1 MFYLFLSLLLFL
13 NSSARVRGTF
23 LSHSQFLQATNTD
36 KRFLHHSDTHS
47 ESSPRVTSVTT
58 IIPALGSSGPSYRFK
73 VIVFD
78 TEKTQADFVQNFRSS
93 EVLISD
99 KAPRRVG
106 VMERVGTTKSEDQ
119 EKSEVQDSWIL
130 QESWKSPAGDAR
142 RKTATSSFY
151 LFVYLYFKSETLEDR
166 AVRDEF
172 LAGIKDFQR
181 YVHESEPNTLQFEIA
196 VSEKDQFKVVV
207 IEQYQDK
214 ESDYLQTHR
223 HSEAFLEWKKRM
235 KTWREQGH
243 IQKVDGESFQT
254 V

>member
-130 QESWKSPAGDAR
+130 
-142 RKTATSSFY
+142 
-151 LFVYLYFKSETLEDR
+151 
-166 AVRDEF
+166 
-172 LAGIKDFQR
+172 
-181 YVHESEPNTLQFEIA
+181 
-196 VSEKDQFKVVV
+196 
-207 IEQYQDK
+207 
-214 ESDYLQTHR
+214 
-223 HSEAFLEWKKRM
+223 
-235 KTWREQGH
+235 
-243 IQKVDGESFQT
+243 
-254 V
+254 